1 LIIPDV
7 NVLVLAYRRDMPGH
21 ADSARWLKRVL
32 DSDESFGLNDVVL
45 SGFIRVVTDPRIFEE
60 PAPVARALDYVEVL
74 RGRPNAVWVTPG
86 ERHWDIF
93 IRLCRRVE
101 AKGQL
106 VPDVYF
112 AALAIE
118 WGAEWITF
126 DRGYGRFPDLRW
138 RHPLDDAS

>member
-7 NVLVLAYRRDMPGH
+7 NVFVLAYRRELPRH
-21 ADSARWLKRVL
+21 ADCATWLKRVL
-32 DSDESFGLNDVVL
+32 DSDESFGLSDVAL
-45 SGFIRVVTDPRIFEE
+45 SGFLRIVTDPRIFEE
-60 PAPVARALDYVEVL
+60 PAVPAQVLDYLEVL

-93 IRLCRRVE
+93 SRLCRRVE
-101 AKGQL
+101 AKGRA
-106 VPDVYF
+106 VPDAYF

-138 RHPLDDAS
+138 RHPLDAAP